1 MVSSALF
8 LFFVTFQQRFVFCVI
23 SRIHAFHS
31 LGGIIGLVVKY
42 FVISGIYFFLKSS
55 YLILSLFSNA
65 NCISNSSHRALIFK
79 RYLSV
84 SLILSINICFLIHA
98 AIKDT
103 VNDVLIKGQIPDIT
117 LSETDNLGEVVEKLC
132 ILHIRTWMLED
143 AAQEATTDEE
153 LGSLKRKIDICFK
166 QKRPR
171 LVQAI
176 NRQVSDAIVNNT
188 SLVEDSVKLYK
199 GVQ

>member
-1 MVSSALF
+1 MINF
-8 LFFVTFQQRFVFCVI
+8 
-23 SRIHAFHS
+23 
-31 LGGIIGLVVKY
+31 GD
-42 FVISGIYFFLKSS
+42 
-55 YLILSLFSNA
+55 
-65 NCISNSSHRALIFK
+65 IFD
-79 RYLSV
+79 S
-84 SLILSINICFLIHA
+84 

-103 VNDVLIKGQIPDIT
+103 VNDVLIKGEIPDIT

-153 LGSLKRKIDICFK
+153 LGLLKRKIDICFK

>member
-1 MVSSALF
+1 MINF
-8 LFFVTFQQRFVFCVI
+8 GDVFD
-23 SRIHAFHS
+23 
-31 LGGIIGLVVKY
+31 
-42 FVISGIYFFLKSS
+42 
-55 YLILSLFSNA
+55 
-65 NCISNSSHRALIFK
+65 
-79 RYLSV
+79 
-84 SLILSINICFLIHA
+84 A

-103 VNDVLIKGQIPDIT
+103 VNDVLIKGEIPDIT

-153 LGSLKRKIDICFK
+153 LGLLKRKIDICFK

-176 NRQVSDAIVNNT
+176 NRQVSDAIVNNK
-188 SLVEDSVKLYK
+188 SLVEASVKLYK

>member
-1 MVSSALF
+1 MINF
-8 LFFVTFQQRFVFCVI
+8 GDVFD
-23 SRIHAFHS
+23 
-31 LGGIIGLVVKY
+31 
-42 FVISGIYFFLKSS
+42 
-55 YLILSLFSNA
+55 
-65 NCISNSSHRALIFK
+65 
-79 RYLSV
+79 
-84 SLILSINICFLIHA
+84 A

-103 VNDVLIKGQIPDIT
+103 VNDVLIKGEIPDIT

-153 LGSLKRKIDICFK
+153 FVLLKRKIDICFK

>member
-1 MVSSALF
+1 MINF
-8 LFFVTFQQRFVFCVI
+8 GDVFD
-23 SRIHAFHS
+23 
-31 LGGIIGLVVKY
+31 
-42 FVISGIYFFLKSS
+42 
-55 YLILSLFSNA
+55 
-65 NCISNSSHRALIFK
+65 
-79 RYLSV
+79 
-84 SLILSINICFLIHA
+84 A

-103 VNDVLIKGQIPDIT
+103 VNDVLIKGEIPDIT

-153 LGSLKRKIDICFK
+153 VGLLKRKIDICFK

-176 NRQVSDAIVNNT
+176 NRQVSDAIVNNK

>member
-1 MVSSALF
+1 MINF
-8 LFFVTFQQRFVFCVI
+8 GEVFD
-23 SRIHAFHS
+23 
-31 LGGIIGLVVKY
+31 
-42 FVISGIYFFLKSS
+42 
-55 YLILSLFSNA
+55 
-65 NCISNSSHRALIFK
+65 
-79 RYLSV
+79 
-84 SLILSINICFLIHA
+84 A

-103 VNDVLIKGQIPDIT
+103 VNDVLIKGEIPDIV

-143 AAQEATTDEE
+143 AAQEATSDEE
-153 LGSLKRKIDICFK
+153 LGVLKRKIDICFK

-188 SLVEDSVKLYK
+188 SLVEDSVKLYR
-199 GVQ
+199 GAMSVFDFVQRHIDAIKHSMRNVESEKYIVFISSLRI

>member
-1 MVSSALF
+1 MSNFGKLF
-8 LFFVTFQQRFVFCVI
+8 DD
-23 SRIHAFHS
+23 
-31 LGGIIGLVVKY
+31 
-42 FVISGIYFFLKSS
+42 
-55 YLILSLFSNA
+55 
-65 NCISNSSHRALIFK
+65 
-79 RYLSV
+79 
-84 SLILSINICFLIHA
+84 SI
-98 AIKDT
+98 KTT
-103 VNDVLIKGQIPDIT
+103 VNDVLVKGEIPDIV

-153 LGSLKRKIDICFK
+153 LGALKRKIDICFK
-166 QKRPR
+166 QKRPK

-199 GVQ
+199 GVH

>member
-1 MVSSALF
+1 MSNF
-8 LFFVTFQQRFVFCVI
+8 GEVFD
-23 SRIHAFHS
+23 
-31 LGGIIGLVVKY
+31 
-42 FVISGIYFFLKSS
+42 
-55 YLILSLFSNA
+55 
-65 NCISNSSHRALIFK
+65 
-79 RYLSV
+79 
-84 SLILSINICFLIHA
+84 A

-103 VNDVLIKGQIPDIT
+103 VNDVLIKGEIPDIV

-143 AAQEATTDEE
+143 AAQEATSDEE
-153 LGSLKRKIDICFK
+153 LGALKRKIDICFK

-188 SLVEDSVKLYK
+188 SLVEDSVKFATLSLKKYI
-199 GVQ
+199 VFYISF

>member
-1 MVSSALF
+1 MNDF
-8 LFFVTFQQRFVFCVI
+8 GDVI
-23 SRIHAFHS
+23 DA
-31 LGGIIGLVVKY
+31 
-42 FVISGIYFFLKSS
+42 
-55 YLILSLFSNA
+55 
-65 NCISNSSHRALIFK
+65 
-79 RYLSV
+79 
-84 SLILSINICFLIHA
+84 SIKN
-98 AIKDT
+98 T
-103 VNDVLIKGQIPDIT
+103 VNDVLVRGELPDIIF
-117 LSETDNLGEVVEKLC
+117 SETDNLGEVVEKLC

-153 LGSLKRKIDICFK
+153 LGALKRKIDICFK

-176 NRQVSDAIVNNT
+176 NRQVSDAIVNRT

>member
-1 MVSSALF
+1 MINF
-8 LFFVTFQQRFVFCVI
+8 GDVFD
-23 SRIHAFHS
+23 
-31 LGGIIGLVVKY
+31 
-42 FVISGIYFFLKSS
+42 
-55 YLILSLFSNA
+55 
-65 NCISNSSHRALIFK
+65 
-79 RYLSV
+79 
-84 SLILSINICFLIHA
+84 A

-103 VNDVLIKGQIPDIT
+103 VNDVLIKGEIPDIT

-153 LGSLKRKIDICFK
+153 LGLLKRKIDICFK

-176 NRQVSDAIVNNT
+176 NRQVSDAIINTT